1 MSNLF
6 HPPPPFLLVISI
18 SITAHEQASIAAK
31 ILDAATLS
39 MRNAE
44 TGLPEPQN
52 SAVIVPDPINEN
64 KLLVGIFTKG
74 SPPTSWTRQS
84 SGLTD
89 DLYICDFE
97 SPEACLNEVPYED
110 SDPNNPME
118 CGISD
123 ETLPAAGYKC
133 VVVRAQR
140 DDNGDFSFVGSVDR
154 PVSVCLDG
162 EGKADTVPPGTF
174 SKNTVRVQSR
184 RHLLR
189 TRQDNR
195 AGRRTRTSNR
205 SARRGKS
212 RGTR

>member
-1 MSNLF
+1 M
-6 HPPPPFLLVISI
+6 ISL
-18 SITAHEQASIAAK
+18 SITTHEQASIAAK

-44 TGLPEPQN
+44 TGLPEPEN

-64 KLLVGIFTKG
+64 KLWVGIFTKG
-74 SPPTSWTRQS
+74 SPPSSWTRQS

-110 SDPNNPME
+110 SDPDNPME
-118 CGISD
+118 CGVSD

-133 VVVRAQR
+133 VVVRAPR
-140 DDNGDFSFVGSVDR
+140 DDNGDFSFIGTVDR
-154 PVSVCLDG
+154 PVPVCLDG
-162 EGKADTVPPGTF
+162 AGSADTVPPGTLTL
-174 SKNTVRVQSR
+174 KNTVRVQSR

-195 AGRRTRTSNR
+195 AGRRTRRRTSNR
-205 SARRGKS
+205 SARKGKS